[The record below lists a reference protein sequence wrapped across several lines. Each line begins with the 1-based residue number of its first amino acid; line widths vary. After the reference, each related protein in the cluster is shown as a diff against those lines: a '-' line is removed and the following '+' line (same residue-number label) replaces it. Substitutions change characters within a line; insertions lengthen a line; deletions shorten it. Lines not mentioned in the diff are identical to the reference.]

1 MTDLTTRPEPGAA
14 KPAGPPSRPSGRP
27 RPAGHGLLRHR
38 RASFLVHRRSAA
50 VAGVLLLL
58 LAAAFVT
65 ALCVGE
71 TYVSPLDALRSV
83 FGVPNDNDFVVGTLR
98 LPRVVTGVLVGL
110 AFGAAGSLIQTVA
123 RNPLASP
130 DVIGITRGAGACVVG
145 FLVLGGMSS
154 GDIPYAALL
163 GGTGA
168 AALVYLLAWRR
179 GLQAQRF
186 VLIGVGISL
195 ALVSVTNMLLTKADV
210 VLAQQAKVWMSGSL
224 NGRGWDYAQ
233 PLALT
238 LLVLLPFLAW
248 AGRAQRT
255 AGFDDDTATSLGIR
269 LGRTRLGL
277 AVLGIVLASAATA
290 AAGPVEFVALMAPQV
305 ARRLA
310 RTPQIPLVSS
320 ALVGALIV
328 CVADIGARLLFSPT
342 ELPVGVVTAAIG
354 GPYLLWLLT
363 RSRTGGAA

>member
-1 MTDLTTRPEPGAA
+1 MTALTTRPEPGAA
-14 KPAGPPSRPSGRP
+14 KPAGPPSEPPGRP

-38 RASFLVHRRSAA
+38 RASFLVHRRSAV

-110 AFGAAGSLIQTVA
+110 AFGAAGSLASRPSPAT
-123 RNPLASP
+123 RFASP

-145 FLVLGGMSS
+145 FLVLGGMGS

-163 GGTGA
+163 GGIGA
-168 AALVYLLAWRR
+168 AALVCLLAWRR

-195 ALVSVTNMLLTKADV
+195 ALVSVTSYAPPPRPTWCSRSKPRW
-210 VLAQQAKVWMSGSL
+210 WMSGSL

-233 PLALT
+233 P
-238 LLVLLPFLAW
+238 
-248 AGRAQRT
+248 
-255 AGFDDDTATSLGIR
+255 
-269 LGRTRLGL
+269 
-277 AVLGIVLASAATA
+277 
-290 AAGPVEFVALMAPQV
+290 
-305 ARRLA
+305 
-310 RTPQIPLVSS
+310 
-320 ALVGALIV
+320 
-328 CVADIGARLLFSPT
+328 
-342 ELPVGVVTAAIG
+342 
-354 GPYLLWLLT
+354 
-363 RSRTGGAA
+363 SR